1 MTETFQI
8 GKMRRMST
16 GSRKLAAWLEREG
29 IKMYVFAARVGVGPS
44 TITRLLNGDR
54 RPGLDLAGRI
64 FAETGGDVTHN
75 DWITPIKEMSENAA
89 A

>member
-1 MTETFQI
+1 
-8 GKMRRMST
+8 MRVMNI

-54 RPGLDLAGRI
+54 KPGLELAGRI
-64 FAETGGDVTHN
+64 FAETGGDVTQN
-75 DWITPIKEMSENAA
+75 DWIIPINEPSEHAA